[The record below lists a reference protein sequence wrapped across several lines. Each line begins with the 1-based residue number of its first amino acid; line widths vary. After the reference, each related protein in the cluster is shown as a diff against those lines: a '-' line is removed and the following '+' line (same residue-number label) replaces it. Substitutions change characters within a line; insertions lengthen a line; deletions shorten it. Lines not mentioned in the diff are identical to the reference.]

1 MDNIDPTCQDV
12 SGAACWYCG
21 GAILEKWRQC
31 SSASNVGGTVSS
43 KNYPGNYDNYYD
55 EEWTLE
61 GPDGHIIQLTFESFD
76 IEDHSSC
83 GYDWVEV

>member
-1 MDNIDPTCQDV
+1 M
-12 SGAACWYCG
+12 
-21 GAILEKWRQC
+21 EKWTQC
-31 SSASNVGGTVSS
+31 SVSNQVTRRRAETTIMSI
-43 KNYPGNYDNYYD
+43 NYPSNYDNYYD

-61 GPDGHIIQLTFESFD
+61 GSDGHIIQLTFESFD